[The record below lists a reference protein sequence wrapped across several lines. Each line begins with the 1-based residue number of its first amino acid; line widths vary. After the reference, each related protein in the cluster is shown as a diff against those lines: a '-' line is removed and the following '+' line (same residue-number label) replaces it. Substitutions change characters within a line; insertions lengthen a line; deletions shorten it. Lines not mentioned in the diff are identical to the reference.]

1 MGTLEAVLHAFEFNS
16 ASNRYATIET
26 RTAGVEAFAEI
37 VGASKANQVENEF
50 HALLISL
57 YPTTGEDEYRPFL
70 RKILQI
76 PGAAGTLAAA
86 AGAEQLPR
94 RASTPRIVPREAA
107 LDDIEEE
114 DASETSAAFS
124 ASRAEA
130 TVALDAPAPAPEPNA
145 KNQFPGKLRDM
156 LADAD
161 ATGVIAW
168 RPATRTFLILDAAA
182 FKSAVLPRYFR
193 ASAAR
198 ATAALDEQTAYE
210 SFARQMNY
218 YGFIKP
224 FRNEGRFDLLEG
236 ELLDI
241 TLPAHFDRLVRNVGP
256 RPRGGAR
263 ADKRKRVRERLTPAK
278 SAQGGCVAGGASAAA
293 VLNFDDGP
301 DAGSH
306 SGVAPEPVLKKSR
319 AGARKP
325 AKKKSRSGARK
336 PKTTAPL

>member
-1 MGTLEAVLHAFEFNS
+1 MATYSPPLLVESWWAAIGPSDATEVESSPFSVRHKAAFDRAARAF
-16 ASNRYATIET
+16 RD
-26 RTAGVEAFAEI
+26 AG
-37 VGASKANQVENEF
+37 
-50 HALLISL
+50 
-57 YPTTGEDEYRPFL
+57 
-70 RKILQI
+70 
-76 PGAAGTLAAA
+76 
-86 AGAEQLPR
+86 
-94 RASTPRIVPREAA
+94 
-107 LDDIEEE
+107 
-114 DASETSAAFS
+114 SAAD
-124 ASRAEA
+124 ADAEGEFGGA
-130 TVALDAPAPAPEPNA
+130 VDDLNEDNA

-156 LADAD
+156 LADTD

-168 RPATRTFLILDAAA
+168 RPATRTFLILDAVA

-198 ATAALDEQTAYE
+198 ATAAFDEQTAYE

-263 ADKRKRVRERLTPAK
+263 ADERKRVRERLTPVK

-293 VLNFDDGP
+293 VLNFDDAP

-319 AGARKP
+319 SGARKP
-325 AKKKSRSGARK
+325 DKKKSRSGARK